1 MASLDK
7 YITSLEEFEG
17 QVLSIVDEIV
27 DFKSS
32 EFVQVVQKRL
42 FNQGRDGD
50 GNLLRGYSGLTIDHK
65 RNSGQPYDKTTLFE
79 TGSFYE
85 GMFVNSRKGNVELFS
100 TDSKTD
106 LLINGDAKFEGYGKA
121 ILEFTNQEQQ
131 KIVDE
136 YIEPEFN
143 KQINSLLPKTIEFS
157 IT

>member
-1 MASLDK
+1 
-7 YITSLEEFEG
+7 
-17 QVLSIVDEIV
+17 
-27 DFKSS
+27 
-32 EFVQVVQKRL
+32 
-42 FNQGRDGD
+42 
-50 GNLLRGYSGLTIDHK
+50 
-65 RNSGQPYDKTTLFE
+65 
-79 TGSFYE
+79 
-85 GMFVNSRKGNVELFS
+85 MFVNSRKGNVELFS